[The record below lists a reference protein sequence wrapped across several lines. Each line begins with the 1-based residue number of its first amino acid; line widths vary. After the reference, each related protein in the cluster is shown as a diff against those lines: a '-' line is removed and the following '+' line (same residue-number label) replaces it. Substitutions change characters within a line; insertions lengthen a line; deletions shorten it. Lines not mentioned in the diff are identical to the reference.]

1 MGFDDRLG
9 VAKTTVLLS
18 FGVLELVPAQLQEAR
33 NVYGFLGALPANR
46 YFSLRREVYASTYYP
61 LPNKYIVIYSFD
73 FMSFSTSM
81 LPCFSL
87 TNLTIRAAASGS
99 TELM

>member
-1 MGFDDRLG
+1 MAKATVPLCFELLEMARL
-9 VAKTTVLLS
+9 S
-18 FGVLELVPAQLQEAR
+18 CAQLNCVFR
-33 NVYGFLGALPANR
+33 FPGVLPANR

>member
-1 MGFDDRLG
+1 M
-9 VAKTTVLLS
+9 AKTTVLLS
-18 FGVLELVPAQLQEAR
+18 FGVLELVTAQLPAAR